1 MAATKTHSGDI
12 NARTQD
18 KIRSKIKVFEIVK
31 ALSDHILAGLKM
43 TNTQVRAA
51 EILLRKVSPD
61 LLATAISD
69 SRETG
74 LPLLQ
79 IVRSPP
85 PDAAVS
91 PLAGATDQP
100 HSKVSDQS
108 EPAAAQ
114 DQAGVD
120 SAA

>member
-12 NARTQD
+12 NARSQD
-18 KIRSKIKVFEIVK
+18 KIRSSIKALEIVK
-31 ALSDHILAGLKM
+31 ALMGHVLDGLKM

-69 SRETG
+69 DRTTG

-79 IVRSPP
+79 IVRSPRL
-85 PDAAVS
+85 DAGVS
-91 PLAGATDQP
+91 PIPKATDQP
-100 HSKVSDQS
+100 HSKVSDQ
-108 EPAAAQ
+108 PDAAAAA
-114 DQAGVD
+114 DQAGAD